1 MLSRKRI
8 LALQLAL
15 LVAVI
20 GLWSGL
26 VRTGIVDPFFF
37 PRPLDIAERIYEW
50 FSGGDIYHDLWITLV
65 EVFLAYVIGTV
76 LGVTS
81 GLWLALSPT
90 SARIMDPYI
99 KAFNSIPRVILAPIF
114 TLWFGLGILSKVA
127 LGVTLVYF
135 IAFFNVYQGIK
146 EVNPVVLANARVL
159 GASKLQLL
167 RHVYLPS
174 ATTWI
179 LSSLRVSIGFAVIG
193 AVVGEY
199 LGASAGIGYIISHA
213 EGVFDTVGVFA
224 GMVVLGI
231 FVMLLDML
239 VNMAEKRLL
248 KWRPSP
254 NSDTQ
259 HS

>member
-1 MLSRKRI
+1 MSGRRRL
-8 LALQLAL
+8 LVLQLL
-15 LVAVI
+15 LLAAVI

-26 VRTGIVDPFFF
+26 VRSGIIDAFFF
-37 PRPLDIAERIYEW
+37 PRPLDIITRIYQW
-50 FSGGDIYHDLWITLV
+50 FAGGEIYHHLWITLV
-65 EVFLAYVIGTV
+65 EVILAYVIGTV
-76 LGVTS
+76 LGVAS
-81 GLWLALSPT
+81 GLWLALAPT
-90 SARIMDPYI
+90 AAQIMDPYI

-159 GASKLQLL
+159 GAGKRHLLQ
-167 RHVYLPS
+167 HVYLPS

-199 LGASAGIGYIISHA
+199 LGAAAGIGYLISHA

-231 FVMLLDML
+231 FVMVLD
-239 VNMAEKRLL
+239 VVVSIAERRLL
-248 KWRPSP
+248 KWRPS
-254 NSDTQ
+254 NGAEARN
-259 HS
+259 

>member
-1 MLSRKRI
+1 MSSKVRI
-8 LALQLAL
+8 IVLEIVLLAVVL
-15 LVAVI
+15 
-20 GLWSGL
+20 GLWEGLVLSGL
-26 VRTGIVDPFFF
+26 IDAFFF
-37 PRPLDIAERIYEW
+37 PAPLKIAERIYQW
-50 FSGGDIYHDLWITLV
+50 FASGMIYHHLAITLI
-65 EVFLAYVIGTV
+65 EVILAYVIGTV
-76 LGVTS
+76 LGIAS

-90 SARIMDPYI
+90 SAQIMDPYI

-146 EVNPVVLANARVL
+146 EVDPVVLANARVL
-159 GASKLQLL
+159 GAGKRHLLQ
-167 RHVYLPS
+167 HVYLPS

-199 LGASAGIGYIISHA
+199 LGSAAGIGYLISHA
-213 EGVFDTVGVFA
+213 QGLFDTVGVFA

-231 FVMLLDML
+231 FVMVLDL
-239 VNMAEKRLL
+239 VVSIAERRLL
-248 KWRPSP
+248 KWRPAK
-254 NSDTQ
+254 D
-259 HS
+259 

>member
-1 MLSRKRI
+1 MSSKRRI
-8 LALQLAL
+8 LVLQLL
-15 LVAVI
+15 VLVAVL

-26 VRTGIVDPFFF
+26 VRSGLVDPFFF
-37 PRPLDIAERIYEW
+37 PRPLDIAKRIYQW
-50 FSGGDIYHDLWITLV
+50 FASGKIYHHLAITLV
-65 EVFLAYVIGTV
+65 EVILAYIIGTI

-90 SARIMDPYI
+90 AARIMDPYI

-159 GASKLQLL
+159 GAGKRHLLQ
-167 RHVYLPS
+167 HVYLPS

-199 LGASAGIGYIISHA
+199 LGASAGIGYLISHA

-231 FVMLLDML
+231 FVMVLDMM
-239 VNMAEKRLL
+239 VSIAERRLL
-248 KWRPSP
+248 KWRPT
-254 NSDTQ
+254 NSAEGGAE
-259 HS
+259 

>member
-1 MLSRKRI
+1 MSDRRRI
-8 LALQLAL
+8 TALQILL
-15 LVAVI
+15 LVGVL

-26 VRTGIVDPFFF
+26 VRSGVIDAFFF
-37 PRPLDIAERIYEW
+37 PRPLDIATRVYQW
-50 FSGGDIYHDLWITLV
+50 FAGGEIYHHLWITLV
-65 EVFLAYVIGTV
+65 EVILAYVIGTV
-76 LGVTS
+76 LGVAS
-81 GLWLALSPT
+81 GLWLALAPT
-90 SARIMDPYI
+90 AAQIMDPYI
-99 KAFNSIPRVILAPIF
+99 KAFNAIPRVILAPIF

-159 GASKLQLL
+159 GAGKRHLLQ
-167 RHVYLPS
+167 HVYLPS

-199 LGASAGIGYIISHA
+199 LGAAAGIGYLISHA

-231 FVMLLDML
+231 FVMVLD
-239 VNMAEKRLL
+239 VAVSVAERRLL
-248 KWRPSP
+248 KWRPTNGAEARS
-254 NSDTQ
+254 
-259 HS
+259 